1 MGGAY
6 IGQLCI
12 LSSFARRPSALTPLQ
27 QGAHPTWGAMLLS
40 HKVAVGLD
48 VLAEGAGVCVAL
60 QATHHLAV
68 VGLVHVVRAC
78 VLEAV
83 AGVGVTLVATLIGT
97 DVGLF
102 TCREE
107 R

>member
-1 MGGAY
+1 M
-6 IGQLCI
+6 
-12 LSSFARRPSALTPLQ
+12 
-27 QGAHPTWGAMLLS
+27 AM
-40 HKVAVGLD
+40 GLD

-83 AGVGVTLVATLIGT
+83 TRVGVTLVATLIGT